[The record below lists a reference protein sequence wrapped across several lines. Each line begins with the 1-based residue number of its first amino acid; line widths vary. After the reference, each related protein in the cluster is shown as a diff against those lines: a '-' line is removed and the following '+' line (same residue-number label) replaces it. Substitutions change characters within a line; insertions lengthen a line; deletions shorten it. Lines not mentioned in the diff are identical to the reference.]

1 MIQMTFLRPSFLKS
15 LFQSEAKVA
24 FVLTWDQGLF
34 FLLLCFSGS
43 RARASSR
50 ERHKGIIGR
59 GHDLRLRS
67 FGNSGFR
74 FWNPD
79 FGLFNRTRIPFSG
92 WISIEK
98 SKSKFLPLIMHA
110 RARPLF
116 SRTVFQILFRTVKWK
131 CKNGYVSVEIRFR
144 ISRSIANPKSLF

>member
-24 FVLTWDQGLF
+24 FVLSRDQALFF
-34 FLLLCFSGS
+34 FLLLCFFGS
-43 RARASSR
+43 RRRASSR

-74 FWNPD
+74 F
-79 FGLFNRTRIPFSG
+79 
-92 WISIEK
+92 
-98 SKSKFLPLIMHA
+98 
-110 RARPLF
+110 
-116 SRTVFQILFRTVKWK
+116 
-131 CKNGYVSVEIRFR
+131 
-144 ISRSIANPKSLF
+144 